1 MSLVEKIQEMKL
13 NIAKGYL
20 VGVDIGLSAV
30 KIATMAEG
38 KKGTYK
44 LEAYESF
51 PLSEASI
58 IEDEVQK
65 PEEIIEAIQSILSKN
80 GIKRKIAC
88 LGMHGPNTVTKRL
101 QVPDGDKEEVED
113 NIFWESEQY
122 IPFGADD
129 AQIGFSILGRSA
141 EDDVVDAIVGA
152 AKIDVV
158 ERYVGYLKEGGL
170 HTRVVDLNV
179 FAINNVFELCKEEQL
194 EEISDEG
201 AIIID
206 FGAQYTTLMVY
217 RNGGP
222 ILTKEVNIGGVLI
235 TEEIQRSMGVS
246 YEEAEDLKVNGDDN
260 GNLPEEIIGILE
272 THINRLMDELRKV
285 LNFYIAAGSS
295 EQVGHCFIT
304 GGGARVPGIK
314 EALQDLTDLQVEELN
329 PLEIIE
335 IKGNFSEIEL
345 EDMAYCGLVAI
356 GLSMRRVD

>member
-1 MSLVEKIQEMKL
+1 MSIGEKIQEIRL
-13 NIAKGYL
+13 NMAKGYL

-30 KIATMAEG
+30 KIAVMAEG
-38 KKGTYK
+38 KKGSYR

-65 PEEIIEAIQSILSKN
+65 PEEIINAIQTILKKN

-88 LGMHGPNTVTKRL
+88 LGMDGPNTVTKRL

-129 AQIGFSILGRSA
+129 AQIGFSIIGRN
-141 EDDVVDAIVGA
+141 EDEDVVDAIVGA
-152 AKIDVV
+152 VKIDVA
-158 ERYVGYLKEGGL
+158 EKYMEYLKEAGL
-170 HTRVVDLNV
+170 HTRVVDLNI
-179 FAINNVFELCKEEQL
+179 FAVNNVFELCFHDQL
-194 EEISDEG
+194 EDISEEG

-206 FGAQYTTLMVY
+206 LGAQYTSLMVY
-217 RNGGP
+217 RGGGP
-222 ILTKEVNIGGVLI
+222 ILTKEINLGGVLI

-260 GNLPEEIIGILE
+260 GNLPEEIISILE
-272 THINRLMDELRKV
+272 AHINRLVEELKKV

-295 EQVGHCFIT
+295 EQVSHCFIT
-304 GGGARVPGIK
+304 GGGAQIPGIK
-314 EALQDLTDLQVEELN
+314 DALQDLTDIEVEDIN
-329 PLEIIE
+329 PLEILE
-335 IKGNFSEIEL
+335 IKGSFSESEL
-345 EDMAYCGLVAI
+345 EELAYRGAVAVGLA
-356 GLSMRRVD
+356 MRRVD